1 MINNMWNSIKNY
13 WNNMWTLLWSK
24 TTVDEKAVA
33 TAKEIKRRYHLTR
46 QELSDVA
53 DAVKEVENQIG
64 DVGDSVK
71 GKNRRGRKKQKEK

>member
-33 TAKEIKRRYHLTR
+33 TAKEIKR
-46 QELSDVA
+46 ELFI
-53 DAVKEVENQIG
+53 N
-64 DVGDSVK
+64 DSIFFLPLFFSHAIS
-71 GKNRRGRKKQKEK
+71 RT